1 MIGKIEKVTL
11 REIWK
16 HEAIDFTTWLQENL
30 DVLNNEL
37 DINLE
42 NAERELSAG
51 SFNVDLVAEDDNG
64 NTVIIENQL
73 EKSDHNHLGKII
85 TYLTAL
91 EAKTAIWIVAEPRP
105 EHINAINW
113 LNESTS
119 GNFYIFKLEGIK
131 IGDSE
136 PAPLLT
142 LITGPSEESKEVGEK
157 KKEIAERYT
166 LRYKFWEGLLEK
178 AKDKT
183 KLHAAISPKQYHW
196 ISAGA
201 GKSGLSY
208 NYYVKQTEGRVE
220 LYIDRLKDTESENK
234 EIFFQLF
241 KNKAEIKEIFGE
253 PLLWERLD
261 GKRASRIS
269 FVINKG
275 GYRTEEKYDEAQD
288 AMIDAMIRLE
298 KSFRPYIAKLK
309 I

>member
-1 MIGKIEKVTL
+1 MPKG
-11 REIWK
+11 
-16 HEAIDFTTWLQENL
+16 H
-30 DVLNNEL
+30 
-37 DINLE
+37 
-42 NAERELSAG
+42 
-51 SFNVDLVAEDDNG
+51 AEDDNG

-234 EIFFQLF
+234 EIFDQLF
-241 KNKAEIKEIFGE
+241 KNKAEIEEIFGE

>member
-1 MIGKIEKVTL
+1 MVGKIEKVPL

-16 HEAIDFTTWLQENL
+16 HEAIDFTTWLQGNL

-42 NAERELSAG
+42 NAEREQSAG

-166 LRYKFWEGLLEK
+166 LRYKFWTGLLEK
-178 AKDKT
+178 AKELT
-183 KLHAAISPKQYHW
+183 KLHASISPKQYSW
-196 ISAGA
+196 ISTGA

-208 NYYVKQTEGRVE
+208 NYGLTRNEGTAE
-220 LYIDRLKDTESENK
+220 LYIDKGKDSKIENK
-234 EIFFQLF
+234 EIFDQLF
-241 KNKAEIKEIFGE
+241 KNKTEIENTFGE
-253 PLLWERLD
+253 ALTWERLEE
-261 GKRASRIS
+261 KRASRIS
-269 FVINKG
+269 FKIKIG
-275 GYRTEEKYDEAQD
+275 GYRDEERYPETQD

-298 KSFRPYIAKLK
+298 KSLRQHIVKLK